1 MQHSWHTTK
10 LSMQLADVWRCSI
23 ASHCMNPQHPCTDL
37 TSRRL
42 WKKHPNHL
50 GPRHSRGPSSSCR
63 TVLLR
68 LITDWMATITERLCW
83 KPEVLRT
90 QYGVHIHR
98 GGFASSLPD
107 TRAARACQPIRFV
120 VYILV
125 RSLYLG
131 IHLPVRST
139 SCATR
144 HSTRNLL
151 PG

>member
-1 MQHSWHTTK
+1 
-10 LSMQLADVWRCSI
+10 MQLADVWRCSI
-23 ASHCMNPQHPCTDL
+23 AWHCMNPQHPCAGL
-37 TSRRL
+37 TSRRFGR
-42 WKKHPNHL
+42 NIQFTL
-50 GPRHSRGPSSSCR
+50 GRRHSRGPSSSCR
-63 TVLLR
+63 TVLLP
-68 LITDWMATITERLCW
+68 LTTDWMAIITERLCW
-83 KPEVLRT
+83 KSEVLRT

-98 GGFASSLPD
+98 GGFASALPD
-107 TRAARACQPIRFV
+107 TQTARACQSIRSV